1 MTEFRNGNSEAALVL
16 VGNLPVSPDANANIW
31 YWRARVLRAQLFLRQ
46 SQPAQALDFLSRFPT
61 ALPDEIAAKKEIL
74 AAEALC
80 SIGKVEEA
88 DQHLNGAQ
96 RFAPVD
102 NPLLQAELLYGR
114 ADCASY
120 NHPDAAMQMF
130 AQAVTLAHER
140 DGYLEAR
147 SLAYQG
153 YLLMQ
158 ANYYDKAIELFD
170 RALSLTDSPYLKQ
183 TLLGNKGYSM
193 GQLGEWIASG
203 IYLKQA
209 IEIASQV
216 KDAKANRALWL
227 IDLGRQQVS
236 QMEYEDAQQSF
247 RQGLDLANEIKRP
260 DLAGICLINSAVTAM
275 KQGNLLHAKEQIEAA
290 ERAQISKESQ
300 LLLTLAKA
308 RFLRL
313 EGEAN
318 ASELLLNNVMAA
330 RPGDDIKWF
339 AESELAETFV
349 AEKRPTDAD
358 RMFQRA
364 IASFE
369 RGFERISKEKYKIS
383 FLDQDPLYDAYI
395 SFLFSQGRELDALNV
410 SERGRSRALAEGRK
424 RHPLGS
430 SLNIRAIQR
439 NLARQGHEIV
449 LAYWL
454 TPKESYLWLISP
466 TEFKTFTLTPEMDIV
481 REIEAYN
488 RATQDQSVNETPQGK
503 NLYKMLV
510 APATKFIPKD
520 ARVII
525 VPHRRLHKLNFETL
539 VTDGDQPH
547 FWIEDVCIQNTSF
560 LAALENP
567 KSAKPVY
574 PKQLLLMGN
583 PVQATKEFPGLAH
596 AADEMKTVAGRFK
609 PSGET
614 IHARGDAT
622 PEAYDASKPA
632 QFRFLHFVTHGTASD
647 LNPLE
652 SAIVLSRG
660 KDGFKL
666 YAEDIIKIPIHPEL
680 VTISSCYGAGT
691 RQYSGEGLV
700 GLSWAFLRAGSH
712 NVIGAL
718 WETDDEANVK
728 LMGTFYKEMSSKD
741 DLAGALRTAKLE
753 LLHSNSFWKRPY
765 YWGALQ
771 LYSSN

>member
-1 MTEFRNGNSEAALVL
+1 
-16 VGNLPVSPDANANIW
+16 
-31 YWRARVLRAQLFLRQ
+31 
-46 SQPAQALDFLSRFPT
+46 
-61 ALPDEIAAKKEIL
+61 
-74 AAEALC
+74 
-80 SIGKVEEA
+80 
-88 DQHLNGAQ
+88 
-96 RFAPVD
+96 
-102 NPLLQAELLYGR
+102 
-114 ADCASY
+114 
-120 NHPDAAMQMF
+120 MQMF

-170 RALSLTDSPYLKQ
+170 RALSLTDSPYLKR

-383 FLDQDPLYDAYI
+383 FLDQEPLYDAYI

-439 NLARQGHEIV
+439 NLARQGHKIV

-596 AADEMKTVAGRFK
+596 AADEMKTVAGRF
-609 PSGET
+609 
-614 IHARGDAT
+614 
-622 PEAYDASKPA
+622 
-632 QFRFLHFVTHGTASD
+632 
-647 LNPLE
+647 
-652 SAIVLSRG
+652 
-660 KDGFKL
+660 
-666 YAEDIIKIPIHPEL
+666 
-680 VTISSCYGAGT
+680 
-691 RQYSGEGLV
+691 
-700 GLSWAFLRAGSH
+700 
-712 NVIGAL
+712 
-718 WETDDEANVK
+718 
-728 LMGTFYKEMSSKD
+728 
-741 DLAGALRTAKLE
+741 
-753 LLHSNSFWKRPY
+753 
-765 YWGALQ
+765 
-771 LYSSN
+771 